1 MAIERELD
9 TKKHRPIISPVMPEW
24 LVQAID
30 LPSRLFIIPSEKELI
45 DLIRK
50 HGEQTTADLVS
61 RTNHSRTKVTSS
73 IESLIERHYL
83 IENQAT
89 EYTGGRRSKTFSLN
103 GSLGYVAG
111 VDIGATHIHLAV
123 ADFAGKII
131 NQHHERSLVREG
143 PIKILGRACILLEHL
158 LEDNNITVNELHG
171 IGVGIPGPVE
181 FSSGTAVSPP
191 IMPGWDRYP
200 IIQTMQ
206 QWFPSANVVVDN
218 DVNVM
223 AIGEI
228 TKGAG
233 KNANHLI
240 YVKIGTGIGSG
251 IICNGEIYRG
261 SSGCAG
267 DIGHIS
273 VDKNGPV
280 CHCGNKGCLE
290 VLTSGP
296 AIAERALSGA
306 LQGHSPILMRYYEE
320 NGGVLTSEDVGN
332 AAREGDALSINT
344 IRESGQMIGEV
355 LASLVNFYNPEM
367 IILGGGVSK
376 LGNLLLSS
384 VRQAVL
390 NRSLPLST
398 RNLQITFS
406 QIGEEAGVM
415 GAVHLALDYFFSLEA
430 SNGGGRADLLP

>member
-131 NQHHERSLVREG
+131 DQHHERSLVREG

-280 CHCGNKGCLE
+280 ATVVTK
-290 VLTSGP
+290 
-296 AIAERALSGA
+296 
-306 LQGHSPILMRYYEE
+306 
-320 NGGVLTSEDVGN
+320 
-332 AAREGDALSINT
+332 AAWK
-344 IRESGQMIGEV
+344 
-355 LASLVNFYNPEM
+355 Y
-367 IILGGGVSK
+367 
-376 LGNLLLSS
+376 
-384 VRQAVL
+384 
-390 NRSLPLST
+390 
-398 RNLQITFS
+398 
-406 QIGEEAGVM
+406 
-415 GAVHLALDYFFSLEA
+415 
-430 SNGGGRADLLP
+430 